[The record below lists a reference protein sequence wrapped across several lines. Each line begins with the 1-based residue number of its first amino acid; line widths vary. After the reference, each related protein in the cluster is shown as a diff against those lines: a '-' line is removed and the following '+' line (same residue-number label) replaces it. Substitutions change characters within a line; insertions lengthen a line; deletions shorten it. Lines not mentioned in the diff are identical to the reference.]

1 MAAAGIDDFGLHMQ
15 TLHSLN
21 SQLEQLK
28 QNSASRLDQIAGE
41 QRTLSL
47 LQGWYAHAR
56 SVAGDA
62 AAPLAAP
69 SGTPPRGG
77 AGGAAD
83 AGGAG
88 PSAAGLRRMS
98 PAQAVAAASVPAW
111 ASLQQGPL
119 PPALFARTALAHAA
133 LAQQG
138 PLSPPLGHAGAAPPS
153 TSPLV
158 QGVLT
163 QGGLHVAP
171 PPPAPPPAF
180 PAGPL
185 LQGVLP
191 QPPAAKR

>member
-1 MAAAGIDDFGLHMQ
+1 
-15 TLHSLN
+15 
-21 SQLEQLK
+21 
-28 QNSASRLDQIAGE
+28 
-41 QRTLSL
+41 
-47 LQGWYAHAR
+47 
-56 SVAGDA
+56 
-62 AAPLAAP
+62 
-69 SGTPPRGG
+69 
-77 AGGAAD
+77 
-83 AGGAG
+83 
-88 PSAAGLRRMS
+88 MS